1 MIISL
6 SYRLFLSLFLLF
18 PLLCAAQLNLTSGE
32 KYLETESFKQIFVS
46 IEDHTVWA
54 LNNSGTVFYKPETE
68 AAFKP
73 YLLTNGLVINEI
85 TGFNESEMYFLIK
98 PNTIVHFKNNVKNE
112 IKIEE
117 PGVTRINNIAIIST
131 KRNVDYE
138 PANAY
143 NAANDYLAVATNKHA
158 YKIFRGNI
166 TVTAQIP
173 YSNQPLANE
182 PEWRITNAGYK
193 SVDFQYLYPMAR
205 CFVND
210 HATVNYQAYAAYV
223 SAIPDRTPY
232 PSKINC
238 TLFAHHWQFGLPA
251 GSGWQIWYS
260 LWGTDE
266 GLYAYNNVS
275 CTGLEI
281 KKLIENEKINDL
293 EEAYALT
300 PVFKQNFAFAATDR
314 GLYYTPASIFN
325 EFTSSPEQLDRLKF
339 VKFPAFNGIKVNS
352 VCVDTDI
359 KINKERDYNY
369 YRETM
374 CEKVLWMATDH
385 GISKIYLSL
394 DQDYYQK
401 LKYTDLLYSK
411 TPSNGYNLE
420 EAIFETCGSQSIN
433 VKTRVPDGLQNQL
446 LFQWFKDDAEIS
458 EWIGKASVDLKEP
471 GKYTFKMTALC
482 ENLTLQSLPIII
494 RNNTSPEIT
503 FNYPAKVNLC
513 SGQAYPLETK
523 RVENYKY
530 QWVKNGTDIPNATQ
544 NTYNATLPGIYEVK
558 VSNCENYYEPSK
570 QVKINQVVLP
580 PVKLTT
586 AKTAYCVGETAE
598 IKVDN
603 PNSYIVK
610 WYLNGSELIEFKN
623 QNIISTASA
632 GAYTASLTNDNG
644 CANTSVATNVSF
656 NVIPDVTINRS
667 SDKVLCSG
675 EEVILTAVTN
685 QHGTDFL
692 WSTGETTRTIKVNKS
707 GIYSVSFTSTSGC
720 RNESETVEVNVNE
733 PLLLLQPEQLRIC
746 VIAKEKVTLEAP
758 AGFAFYTWD
767 GQKTSSPFYEVN
779 KPGYYSLT
787 VEDIYGC
794 TKSVNYSVVQY
805 CKDILIPNAFSP
817 NDDNVNDLW
826 QVSGLESDPQTSIQI
841 FNQYGNIIHTTT
853 GKTPFWDGK
862 VKGNPA
868 NVGVYYYL
876 IKSKNTTQALTGTIT
891 LIK

>member
-1 MIISL
+1 MITSL
-6 SYRLFLSLFLLF
+6 SYRLFLSFFLLS
-18 PLLCAAQLNLTSGE
+18 PLLCMAQLNLTSGE
-32 KYLETESFKQIFVS
+32 KYLENESFKQIFVS
-46 IEDHTVWA
+46 VEDHTVWA
-54 LNNSGTVFYKPETE
+54 LNNSGTVFYKPDTE

-73 YLLTNGLVINEI
+73 YLPTNGLVINEI

-98 PNTIVHFKNNVKNE
+98 PNVIVHFKGGVKHE

-117 PGVTRINNIAIIST
+117 PGVTRVNNISVINT
-131 KRNVDYE
+131 KRNIDYE

-143 NAANDYLAVATNKHA
+143 NPANDYLAVATNKHA
-158 YKIFRGNI
+158 YKIFRGNLTI
-166 TVTAQIP
+166 TNQFIYP
-173 YSNQPLANE
+173 NQPLVNE
-182 PEWRITNAGYK
+182 PDWRITNAGYK
-193 SVDFQYLYPMAR
+193 SVDFQYIYTMAR

-210 HATVNYQAYAAYV
+210 HAAVNYQAYTTYV
-223 SAIPDRTPY
+223 SAIPDRAPY

-293 EEAYALT
+293 EEVYALT

-325 EFTSSPEQLDRLKF
+325 ELTSSPERLDRLKF
-339 VKFPAFNGIKVNS
+339 IKFPASNNIKINS

-359 KINKERDYNY
+359 KILKEANYNY
-369 YRETM
+369 WRETM
-374 CEKVLWMATDH
+374 CEKVLWVAKDQ

-394 DQDYYQK
+394 DQDYYQN
-401 LKYTDLLYSK
+401 LKYTDFIYSK
-411 TPSNGYNLE
+411 TPSNGYNQDE
-420 EAIFETCGSQSIN
+420 VIFETCGNQSIN
-433 VKTRVPDGLQNQL
+433 VKTRVPVSLQNQL
-446 LFQWFKDDAEIS
+446 LFQWFKDDVEIS
-458 EWIGKASVDLKEP
+458 EWIGKASADLKES
-471 GKYTFKMTALC
+471 GKYTFKVTALC
-482 ENLTLQSLPIII
+482 ENLTLTSLPIII
-494 RNNTSPEIT
+494 KNNTTPEIT
-503 FNYPAKVNLC
+503 FNYPAEINLC
-513 SGQAYPLETK
+513 SGQTYLLETK
-523 RVENYKY
+523 RIEDYKY
-530 QWVKNGTDIPNATQ
+530 QWIKNGTDIPNATQ

-558 VSNCENYYEPSK
+558 VSNCENYYELSK
-570 QVKINQVVLP
+570 QVKINQIVIPTVQ
-580 PVKLTT
+580 LTT
-586 AKTAYCVGETAE
+586 AKTAYCIGETTE

-603 PNSYIVK
+603 PNNYLVK
-610 WYLNGSELIEFKN
+610 WYRNGLELPEFKN
-623 QNIISTASA
+623 QNIISIALT

-644 CANTSVATNVSF
+644 CANTSVATNISF
-656 NVIPDVTINRS
+656 NAIPDVTISRS
-667 SDKVLCSG
+667 SDKILCSG

-685 QHGTDFL
+685 QAGTDFF
-692 WSTGETTRTIKVNKS
+692 WSTGETTKTIKINKS

-720 RNESETVEVNVNE
+720 KRESETVEVNVNE
-733 PLLLLQPEQLRIC
+733 PLLLFQPEQLRIC

-758 AGFAFYTWD
+758 AGFAFYIWE
-767 GQKTSSPFYEVN
+767 GQKTSSPFYQVN

-794 TKSVNYSVVQY
+794 TKSVNYSVIQY
-805 CKDILIPNAFSP
+805 CKDILIPTAFSP

-826 QVSGLESDPQTSIQI
+826 QVSGLESDPQSSIQI

-853 GKTPFWDGK
+853 GKAPFWDGK

-876 IKSKNTTQALTGTIT
+876 IKSKNTSQALTGTIT
-891 LIK
+891 LIR

>member
-6 SYRLFLSLFLLF
+6 SYRLFLPVFLLF
-18 PLLCAAQLNLTSGE
+18 PLLCVAQLNLTSGE

-85 TGFNESEMYFLIK
+85 TGYNESEMYFLMK
-98 PNTIVHFKNNVKNE
+98 PNTIVYFKNNVKHE

-117 PGVTRINNIAIIST
+117 PGVTRVNDISVVNT

-138 PANAY
+138 PAIGY
-143 NAANDYLAVATNKHA
+143 NPANDYLAVATNKHA
-158 YKIFRGNI
+158 YKIFRGNTAI
-166 TVTAQIP
+166 PAQIP
-173 YSNQPLANE
+173 YPNQPLANE

-193 SVDFQYLYPMAR
+193 SVDFQYIYPMAR
-205 CFVND
+205 CFVTN
-210 HATVNYQAYAAYV
+210 HATVNYQSYGVYV
-223 SAIPDRTPY
+223 SAIPDRAPY

-238 TLFAHHWQFGLPA
+238 TLFAHHWQLGLPGA
-251 GSGWQIWYS
+251 SGWQIWYS

-339 VKFPAFNGIKVNS
+339 VKFPATNNIKINS
-352 VCVDTDI
+352 VCIDTDI
-359 KINKERDYNY
+359 KILKEANYNY
-369 YRETM
+369 WRETM
-374 CEKVLWMATDH
+374 CEKVLWMATDQ

-394 DQDYYQK
+394 DQDYYQN

-446 LFQWFKDDAEIS
+446 LFQWFKDDEEMS
-458 EWIGKASVDLKEP
+458 EWIGKASVDLKES

-482 ENLTLQSLPIII
+482 ENLTLKSLPIII
-494 RNNTSPEIT
+494 KNNTSPEIT
-503 FNYPAKVNLC
+503 FNYPAEINLC
-513 SGQAYPLETK
+513 SGQSYPLETK
-523 RVENYKY
+523 HVENYKY

-570 QVKINQVVLP
+570 QVKINQVVVP
-580 PVKLTT
+580 AVKLTA

-644 CANTSVATNVSF
+644 CANTSVATNISF

-675 EEVILTAVTN
+675 EEVTLTAVTN
-685 QHGTDFL
+685 QPGTDFL
-692 WSTGETTRTIKVNKS
+692 WSTGETAKTIKINKS

-758 AGFAFYTWD
+758 AGFAFYTWE
-767 GQKTSSPFYEVN
+767 GQRTSSQFYEVN
-779 KPGYYSLT
+779 KAGHYSLT

-794 TKSVNYSVVQY
+794 TKSVSYSVVQY

-817 NDDNVNDLW
+817 NGDNVNDLW

-853 GKTPFWDGK
+853 GKIPFWDGK
-862 VKGNPA
+862 VKGNLA

-891 LIK
+891 LIR